1 VLKEST
7 GDDADGG
14 VTLAEHIASNPI
26 DSNLLGQAH
35 PSVVDRV
42 KATAPSAG
50 GQKRKCPPP
59 GLKRKQS
66 KPPANQVMTQIE
78 LPPYHRHAS
87 QAVGAGTSARGAAQ
101 HVKKTRGPP
110 LKSILASR

>member
-1 VLKEST
+1 MLKEPA

-14 VTLAEHIASNPI
+14 GATSAKHVAPNPI
-26 DSNLLGQAH
+26 ESNLLGQAH

-42 KATAPSAG
+42 KATAPSAS

-59 GLKRKQS
+59 TLQRKQS

-78 LPPYHRHAS
+78 LPPYRRPLS
-87 QAVGAGTSARGAAQ
+87 PLDLVAV
-101 HVKKTRGPP
+101 
-110 LKSILASR
+110 